1 MKKITIL
8 ALHLGYGGIERAI
21 SMLANNLVDDYE
33 VNIVSTYK
41 LYDKPIFELDSKIKV
56 TYLIE
61 DKPNRKEF
69 KTNLKNLNIMG
80 VIKEG
85 LKAIKLL
92 YLKKTR
98 MVRYIKN
105 CDSDVI
111 ITTRDIHNK
120 WLGTY
125 GKKEILKIGWE
136 HNYHQN
142 DKRYIKKV
150 VSSVKELDYFILV
163 SEELREF
170 YSDQLKKEKVKC
182 VYIPNA
188 IDKISDRLSDLKS
201 NNLISVGRISPEKG
215 YLDLIEVFNLVSKNN
230 DNLKLN
236 IVGDGLQ
243 FDDVKKRINELKLND
258 KIIMHGFKNRDE
270 VNKLLSESSLY
281 LMCSY
286 TESFGIVLLEAFAY
300 GIPCI
305 AFDSASGAKEVIEN
319 GKNGYLIESRNKQE
333 MADKIMELM
342 NNIELRKK
350 FGEEGYRK
358 VKSFDIKVVS
368 KKWKELIK

>member
-41 LYDKPIFELDSKIKV
+41 LYDKPIFELDSKIEV

-69 KTNLKNLNIMG
+69 KTNLKNLNIIG

-98 MVRYIKN
+98 MIRYIKN

-150 VSSVKELDYFILV
+150 VTSVKQLDYFILV

-236 IVGDGLQ
+236 IVGDGSQ

-358 VKSFDIKVVS
+358 VKNFDIKVVS

>member
-142 DKRYIKKV
+142 DKKYIKKV